1 MNDKNSKKKN
11 SALNS
16 KNLIMLGIITVAL
29 VLFSMIVTYI
39 IPKPGSKIDRA
50 AWNEAVSEAEK
61 SAAST
66 QAANNVSDITAVND
80 DYNQKAKTVNSDKT
94 IPDSTPAE
102 NNSDTAQKSAENASD
117 KNSAPEPNTADSKD
131 SSVGASSMQA
141 PVEGAVVYDYS
152 GDELVYSK
160 TMDDWRCHT
169 GVDISAAE
177 GTDVH
182 AAAEG
187 TVEAITDNG
196 MYGSTVIILHNE
208 GLRSIY
214 GNLSEEIPVN
224 VGDSVAAGAIIGK
237 VGNTA
242 AAEVAESPHL
252 HFEVS
257 LNEETVNPHDYLP
270 AQDAPTE
277 E

>member
-39 IPKPGSKIDRA
+39 IPKSGSKIDRA

-61 SAAST
+61 SAASA
-66 QAANNVSDITAVND
+66 QAAGDTSGKAAND
-80 DYNQKAKTVNSDKT
+80 DYNQRAKAVNSDKAM
-94 IPDSTPAE
+94 PDSTPAE
-102 NNSDTAQKSAENASD
+102 NNSDTSQKSSENASD
-117 KNSAPEPNTADSKD
+117 KNSTPESNAADSKD
-131 SSVGASSMQA
+131 SSGGASSMQA

-169 GVDISAAE
+169 GIDLSAAE
-177 GTDVH
+177 GADVH
-182 AAAEG
+182 AAADG

-196 MYGSTVIILHNE
+196 MYGSTVIILHSG

-214 GNLSEEIPVN
+214 SNLAEEIPVSI
-224 VGDSVAAGAIIGK
+224 GDPIAAGAIIGK

-270 AQDAPTE
+270 SQDAPTE

>member
-11 SALNS
+11 SVLNS
-16 KNLIMLGIITVAL
+16 KNLIMLGIITVSL

-39 IPKPGSKIDRA
+39 IPKSGGTIDRA
-50 AWNEAVSEAEK
+50 AWNDAVSEAEK
-61 SAAST
+61 SAAT
-66 QAANNVSDITAVND
+66 QSAKADTNN
-80 DYNQKAKTVNSDKT
+80 DYNQRAKAVNSDKT
-94 IPDSTPAE
+94 MPDSTPAE
-102 NNSDTAQKSAENASD
+102 NNTDNAQKTAENTSN
-117 KNSAPEPNTADSKD
+117 KNNTPESNAADSKD
-131 SSVGASSMQA
+131 SSAGAPSMQA

-177 GTDVH
+177 GADVH
-182 AAAEG
+182 AAADG
-187 TVEAITDNG
+187 TVEAVTDSG
-196 MYGSTVIILHNE
+196 MYGSTVIILHSG

-214 GNLSEEIPVN
+214 SNLSEEIPVN
-224 VGDSVAAGAIIGK
+224 IGDPITAGAIIGK

>member
-11 SALNS
+11 SVLNS

-39 IPKPGSKIDRA
+39 IPKSENRIDRT
-50 AWNEAVSEAEK
+50 AWNEAVSEAE
-61 SAAST
+61 SAAAS
-66 QAANNVSDITAVND
+66 QAAKATAND
-80 DYNQKAKTVNSDKT
+80 DYNQSAKAVNSDSV
-94 IPDSTPAE
+94 PSE
-102 NNSDTAQKSAENASD
+102 SNSSTAQKPSEDTSD
-117 KNSAPEPNTADSKD
+117 NPADTGTNTNTNTADNTENSLT
-131 SSVGASSMQA
+131 SSAMQA
-141 PVEGAVVYDYS
+141 PLEGAVVCDYS

-160 TMDDWRCHT
+160 TMDDWRCHS

-177 GTDVH
+177 GSDVH
-182 AAAEG
+182 AAADG

-196 MYGSTVIILHNE
+196 MYGSTVIILHDG

-214 GNLSEEIPVN
+214 SNLAEEIPVN
-224 VGDSVAAGAIIGK
+224 TGDPIQAGAIIGK

-270 AQDAPTE
+270 SPDTPTE

>member
-1 MNDKNSKKKN
+1 MVEVICMNDKNSKKKN
-11 SALNS
+11 SVLNS
-16 KNLIMLGIITVAL
+16 KNLIMLGIITVSL

-39 IPKPGSKIDRA
+39 IPKSGGTIDRA
-50 AWNEAVSEAEK
+50 AWNDAVSEAEK
-61 SAAST
+61 SAAT
-66 QAANNVSDITAVND
+66 QSAKADTNN
-80 DYNQKAKTVNSDKT
+80 DYNQRAKAVNSDKT
-94 IPDSTPAE
+94 MPDSTPAE
-102 NNSDTAQKSAENASD
+102 NNTDNAQKTAENTSN
-117 KNSAPEPNTADSKD
+117 KNNTPESNAADSKD
-131 SSVGASSMQA
+131 SSAGAPSMQA

-177 GTDVH
+177 GADVH
-182 AAAEG
+182 AAADG
-187 TVEAITDNG
+187 TVEAVTDSG
-196 MYGSTVIILHNE
+196 MYGSTVIILHSG

-214 GNLSEEIPVN
+214 SNLSEEIPVN
-224 VGDSVAAGAIIGK
+224 IGDPITAGAIIGK